1 MPIPASPPSPWIS
14 ATVAS
19 SSIAMQSHRI
29 LPCGV
34 RMSSARW
41 PMAKFGWVP
50 MPITPGSCWR
60 QALNARAVSDLS
72 VVQLWPVAGTYCRSS
87 SQIAHCAGGLS
98 HGAYCVP
105 QAVQMKASMR
115 AARDPHGYHVETA
128 HGDAGSRP
136 ASARRELGQ
145 VVDAD
150 HARDLRHAV
159 DHLFEPVLAEQA
171 VLLALEPFRH
181 GVELVRRD
189 DLTQLGK

>member
-1 MPIPASPPSPWIS
+1 MPIPARPPRPWMRE
-14 ATVAS
+14 TVAS

-29 LPCGV
+29 FPFGV
-34 RMSSARW
+34 RISSARW

-50 MPITPGSCWR
+50 TPITPGSCWR
-60 QALNARAVSDLS
+60 QALNARAASDFS

-98 HGAYCVP
+98 LGAYCVP

-115 AARDPHGYHVETA
+115 VSRDPHGYHVGTA

-145 VVDAD
+145 IVDAD
-150 HARDLRHAV
+150 HALDLRHAV
-159 DHLFEPVLAEQA
+159 DHLFEPVLAKEA
-171 VLLALEPFRH
+171 VLLALEILRH

-189 DLTQLGK
+189 